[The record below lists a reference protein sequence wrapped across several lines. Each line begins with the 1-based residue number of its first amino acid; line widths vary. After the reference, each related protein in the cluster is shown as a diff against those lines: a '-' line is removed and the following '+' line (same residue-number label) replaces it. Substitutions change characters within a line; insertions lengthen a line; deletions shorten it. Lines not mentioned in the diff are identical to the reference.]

1 MDCSSDHLIKEL
13 NEKWVH
19 IEILD
24 FWCFG
29 KSEHSVKL
37 RDLSWFKTGY
47 WRYYICDVSC
57 WVCSYYEHWRNTHP
71 IMTSSIQNTTNA
83 SVFSMLD
90 FIKQASEK
98 LSIYKLIWMK
108 NSDIAIWEQQNSHPN
123 QNLSET
129 RGNISTFMSTS
140 PLIGSDRSVFCRQL
154 CGFGASAHRKKG
166 EFLWNGVELM
176 HETPMPSL
184 TQRDLSS

>member
-140 PLIGSDRSVFCRQL
+140 PLIGSDALFSVVSYVVLGHQ
-154 CGFGASAHRKKG
+154 HTEKKVNFS
-166 EFLWNGVELM
+166 ETEWNSCM
-176 HETPMPSL
+176 KRPCHP
-184 TQRDLSS
+184 